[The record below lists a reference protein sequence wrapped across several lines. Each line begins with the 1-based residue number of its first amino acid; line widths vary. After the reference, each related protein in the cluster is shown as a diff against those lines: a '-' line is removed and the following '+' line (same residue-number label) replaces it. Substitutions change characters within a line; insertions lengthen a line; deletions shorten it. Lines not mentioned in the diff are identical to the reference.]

1 MRFPSAWVLVA
12 ILSLLAPLGFSPS
25 SALAQTPDP
34 EARATFERGVAAY
47 EAGAF
52 EDALTA
58 FQEAYRLTNDA
69 QILYNVATVAD
80 RLRRDALALEA
91 YEGYLA
97 GYPAAP
103 DRLNVEAR
111 IAALR
116 SVIAASSVPD
126 ETLEEPNAITETV
139 PIEEPLEE
147 RVGIDDASR
156 RAAARQSEAGLVLT
170 ITGAVLAV
178 GGAALLIAS
187 AVEIDAAHRAETW
200 AEFMGP
206 SERAPLLSAV
216 GWISMGLGAAMAAL
230 GVGWLVLGSSS
241 QVALRVGPT
250 QLSLEGTF

>member
-1 MRFPSAWVLVA
+1 MRFFAWVLFA
-12 ILSLLAPLGFSPS
+12 FFFGSPLVTPD
-25 SALAQTPDP
+25 SALAQAPGP

-47 EAGAF
+47 EAGSF
-52 EDALTA
+52 EEALSA

-80 RLRRDALALEA
+80 RLRRDVVALEA

-103 DRLNVEAR
+103 DRTNVEAR

-116 SVIAASSVPD
+116 SVIAAASVS
-126 ETLEEPNAITETV
+126 AETV
-139 PIEEPLEE
+139 PEETTPEATTEPTLEAPEEPM
-147 RVGIDDASR
+147 VIDEASR
-156 RAAARQSEAGLVLT
+156 GAAARQREAGLVLT

-178 GGAALLIAS
+178 GGASLLIAS
-187 AVEIDAAHRAETW
+187 AVEIDSANRAETW